1 MAMNNKF
8 TEATNLLIEKTLS
21 LRKSFREGT
30 ATMGDFEGMKDFI
43 ERHFDELNLSPLL
56 HELKCI
62 DCEKEFNAYM
72 ALLNK
77 HLGMSKE
84 LIPFELGLQNY
95 VLADK
100 IMKNIKYN
108 QSFSNPVCL

>member
-1 MAMNNKF
+1 MATNNKF
-8 TEATNLLIEKTLS
+8 MEATNLIIEKTIVLKKS
-21 LRKSFREGT
+21 LHEGT
-30 ATMGDFEGMKDFI
+30 ATMRDLEGMKDFI

-56 HELKCI
+56 HELRRI

-72 ALLNK
+72 SLLNK
-77 HLGMSKE
+77 YHGMSKE

-100 IMKNIKYN
+100 IMKNIK
-108 QSFSNPVCL
+108 